1 MTSDLLR
8 LVAYLRGLRGF
19 LRRPVSAEASR
30 RLLRAGLEARDANLL
45 RFLDTCVFDR
55 PGSPYAA
62 LLRHAGIERGDAAT
76 LVATEGT
83 EGALGHLY
91 DKGVYLSVGEFK
103 GLEPIRRGSLELYTS
118 HEDFDNPLLRAGYSG
133 ESGGSRGA
141 PRRVMVDFEHLFHEC
156 AYQVLFMDAF
166 ALWER
171 PCALWRPVPPARAGL
186 QNALRSVKVGR
197 PAERWFSQTP
207 LSLRSA
213 LVRDTVLTWLTVAM
227 SRSAGHPLP
236 VPVHVPLAEAETV
249 ARWLAGKVEAGTA
262 AHLDTVASSAVRVS
276 VAARDAGLDLDGTL
290 IRVGGEPFT
299 RAKADLIEASGAKAV
314 AHYTMAE
321 TGRIGAACADAP
333 ELDDV
338 HLLTDRLALV
348 SRAAGSDAGGR
359 TKVVLTTLLPVC
371 PKVMLNVETG
381 DSAVVVGRDCGCAAG
396 EIGFRT
402 HLHTIRGDDKLTIE
416 GMGFVGA
423 DVLLLVD
430 ELLPRRFGGA
440 PTDYQLVDREQ
451 DGLQRLDVVVDPS
464 VGPVDEREVVE
475 VVLETLGSG
484 LAYRRMVVDLWRQAD
499 AVSVVR
505 RAPHATRTAKV
516 QPLHV
521 IRP

>member
-1 MTSDLLR
+1 MTSELPR
-8 LVAYLRGLRGF
+8 LAAYLRGLRGF
-19 LRRPVSAEASR
+19 LRRPVSAEGSR
-30 RLLRAGLEARDANLL
+30 RLLRAGLEAREANLL

-62 LLRHAGIERGDAAT
+62 LLQHAGIERGDAAT

-83 EGALGHLY
+83 EGALGRLY
-91 DKGVYLSVGEFK
+91 DEGVYLSVGEFK
-103 GLEPIRRGSLELYTS
+103 GLEPIRRGSLELHTH

-141 PRRVMVDFEHLFHEC
+141 PRRVMVDFEHLLHEC

-171 PCALWRPVPPARAGL
+171 PFALWRPVPPARSGL
-186 QNALRSVKVGR
+186 QNALRSFKVGR

-207 LSLRSA
+207 LSLAPA
-213 LVRDTVLTWLTVAM
+213 LVRDTLLTWLTVAV
-227 SRSAGHPLP
+227 SRSAGHRLP
-236 VPVHVPLAEAETV
+236 VPAHVPLAEAETV
-249 ARWLAGKVEAGTA
+249 ARWLAGKVDAGTA

-276 VAARDAGLDLDGTL
+276 IAARDAGLDLSGTL

-299 RAKADLIEASGAKAV
+299 RAKADLIESSGATAV
-314 AHYTMAE
+314 AHYAMAE
-321 TGRIGAACADAP
+321 TGRIGAACADAS

-338 HLLTDRLALV
+338 HLLTDRLALI
-348 SRAAGSDAGGR
+348 SPAAGSDAGGR

-381 DSAVVVGRDCGCAAG
+381 DSAVVVEHDCDCPAG

-402 HLHTIRGDDKLTIE
+402 HLHTIRGDEKLTIE

-423 DVLLLVD
+423 DVLLLMD

-451 DGLQRLDVVVDPS
+451 DGLQRVDVIVDPS
-464 VGPVDEREVVE
+464 VGPVDERELVE

-505 RAPHATRTAKV
+505 RAPHTTRAAKI